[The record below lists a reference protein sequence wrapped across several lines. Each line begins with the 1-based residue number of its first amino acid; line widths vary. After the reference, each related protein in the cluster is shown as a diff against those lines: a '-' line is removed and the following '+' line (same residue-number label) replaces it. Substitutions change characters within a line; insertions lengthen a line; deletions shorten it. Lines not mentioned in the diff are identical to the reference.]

1 MNATL
6 TDFSSRKPPRRAA
19 GRLFAM
25 TPLALALALA
35 QPAQA
40 QTAAAGAQAAT
51 LSPIVITGNP
61 LGSDTLAS
69 PSTIID
75 GESLDLR
82 RAGTLGETLNG
93 LPGVSTTTYGPM
105 VGRPVIRGMDG
116 DRIRLLQN
124 GVGTLDASSL
134 SYDHAVPQD
143 PLSTSRIEILRGP
156 AALMYGGNAIGGVVN
171 TIDNR
176 IPVDPID
183 GVHGDVMGNYGGAN
197 KDRDGAVQLE
207 AGNGKFALHADVFGR
222 KTSELRIPG
231 YARST
236 QQRSVDAPDDEQP
249 RRRLPNSDGRTDGGA
264 VGMSWTGDSGYAGLS
279 YSGYDSD
286 YGSVAEDS
294 VRIKM
299 RQERFGLAGE
309 IRDLEGPF
317 KSIKGNFAYTDY
329 EHKEIDDGE
338 TGTIFKNRGYEA
350 RLEARH
356 ADIGPLQG
364 ALGLQ
369 FGSTKF
375 SALGSEAVV
384 PTTTTDSAALFALE
398 EWAVNDRFKLSTG
411 ARVEYSRLSPS
422 AGGTERFI
430 GSEKRDF
437 TAGSF
442 SLGGVYKLTSIWSVA
457 ANAAYTE
464 RAPTFYE
471 LYANGPHEA
480 TGQYLVGNSGLKK
493 ERAYSSDLA
502 LRFKDGPHQGSV
514 GVFYSHFSNYL
525 AETNTGRF
533 RNDDGDLVDADTDDA
548 LPEAVY
554 TAVPA
559 DFFGIEAEG
568 RFRVL
573 ERGGHTV
580 DLNLSGDY
588 TRARNSD
595 TGEPLPRIP
604 PLRLNAGL
612 DYNHGPWGAGVSVTR
627 AFAQHRKPDNDTTT
641 TAYYSLDADAVYRFK
656 MSGTQWQAY
665 LRGINLTNQTIRYA
679 TSILRDVAPQGGRSV
694 MVGLRGHF

>member
-1 MNATL
+1 MNTSPIR
-6 TDFSSRKPPRRAA
+6 FSSRSSPYRNASK
-19 GRLFAM
+19 LFTL
-25 TPLALALALA
+25 TPLALALALS
-35 QPAQA
+35 QPVRA
-40 QTAAAGAQAAT
+40 QTATDAGDAAV
-51 LSPIVITGNP
+51 LSPIVTTGNP

-69 PSTIID
+69 PSTILN

-82 RAGTLGETLNG
+82 RSATLGETLNG
-93 LPGVSTTTYGPM
+93 LPGVATTSYGPM

-124 GVGTLDASSL
+124 GIGTLDASSL

-176 IPVDPID
+176 IPMDPID
-183 GVHGDVMGNYGGAN
+183 GVHGEVQGNYGGAN
-197 KDRDGAVQLE
+197 SDRDGAVQVE
-207 AGNGKFALHADVFGR
+207 AGNGKFALHVDAFGR

-231 YARST
+231 YAHSRR
-236 QQRSVDAPDDEQP
+236 QRAADGPDAEQP
-249 RRRLPNSDGRTDGGA
+249 RDRLPNSDGKDSGGA

-279 YSGYDSD
+279 YSGYDSE

-294 VRIKM
+294 VRLKM
-299 RQERFGLAGE
+299 HQERFGLAGE

-317 KSIKGNFAYTDY
+317 KSIKGSFAYTDY
-329 EHKEIDDGE
+329 QHKEVVDGE

-356 ADIGPLQG
+356 ADIGPVQG
-364 ALGLQ
+364 ALGVQ

-375 SALGSEAVV
+375 SALGSEALV
-384 PTTTTDSAALFALE
+384 PTTSTDSAALFALE
-398 EWAVNDRFKLSTG
+398 EWAVNDRFKLSAGGRLDYT
-411 ARVEYSRLSPS
+411 RLSPS
-422 AGGTERFI
+422 AGGNQRFTAA
-430 GSEKRDF
+430 EKRDF
-437 TAGSF
+437 TSESF
-442 SLGGVYKLTSIWSVA
+442 SLGGVYKLTSIWSLA

-480 TGQYLVGNSGLKK
+480 TGQYLVGDGSLKK
-493 ERAYSSDLA
+493 ERAYSTDLA
-502 LRFKDGPHQGSV
+502 LRFKDGPHSGSV
-514 GVFYSHFSNYL
+514 GVFYSHFANYL
-525 AETNTGRF
+525 SEANTGRF
-533 RNDDGDLVDADTDDA
+533 RNDDGDEVAADTDDA
-548 LPEAVY
+548 LPEATY
-554 TAVPA
+554 RAVPA
-559 DFFGIEAEG
+559 DFFGIEAQG

-573 ERGGHTV
+573 AQGGHTL

-588 TRARNSD
+588 TNARNSD

-604 PLRLNAGL
+604 PLRLSIGL
-612 DYNHGPWGAGVSVTR
+612 DYNHGPWGAGVSATR
-627 AFAQHRKPDNDTTT
+627 AFAQHRKPDNDTQTA
-641 TAYYSLDADAVYRFK
+641 AYYSLDANAVYRFK

-665 LRGINLTNQTIRYA
+665 LRGTNLTNQTIRYA
-679 TSILRDVAPQGGRSV
+679 TSVLRDVVPEAGRGV
-694 MVGLRGHF
+694 MVGLRGSF